1 VNDPDRD
8 VFSGQHFARL
18 QAKGTLTVH
27 DNGTNPGRPPR
38 ALRFRIDTKA
48 RTAKLLEA
56 VSDPAVK
63 ASLCCGSAVRFAD
76 GRWLVSWGGQS
87 VVGENGPRGM
97 PLWRL
102 TFGASLFSYRA
113 IPFPRR
119 RSRSR
124 GSARR

>member
-76 GRWLVSWGGQS
+76 GRWL
-87 VVGENGPRGM
+87 
-97 PLWRL
+97 
-102 TFGASLFSYRA
+102 
-113 IPFPRR
+113 
-119 RSRSR
+119 SR
-124 GSARR
+124 GAASPSSASTGRVACRCGD